1 MSEYSYTVYEP
12 HQVEQDLVARADEL
26 VFVKDGFAG
35 WAMIGSVFWMVYYR
49 LWMPLIGFVVA
60 FGVLV
65 GLAYLF
71 GASTAASGLL
81 FLGLSVS
88 FGFLANDIRRLVL
101 ENEDYKMIGAIAGP
115 SKIECER
122 RFFHNWSPLSNRLH
136 YEETK

>member
-12 HQVEQDLVARADEL
+12 HQVENDLVARADEL

-49 LWMPLIGFVVA
+49 LWMPLIGFIVVL
-60 FGVLV
+60 GVLV

-71 GASTAASGLL
+71 GASPGAGGLL
-81 FLGLSVS
+81 FIGLSVA
-88 FGFLANDIRRLVL
+88 FGILANDIRRLVL
-101 ENEDYKMIGAIAGP
+101 ESEQYKMVGAIAGP

-122 RFFHNWSPLSNRLH
+122 RFFHNWSPLSNRLLD
-136 YEETK
+136 EETI